1 MKRKAVKSKLDQDWI
16 SYKRLRNTVTRQI
29 ELAKRDYYNDLLT
42 EHVNDASKLWSAI
55 RKLIPKKNKVAVQEL
70 TLDNKIY
77 TDNSG
82 IANCFNK
89 FFTSLGARL
98 KSTLPVL
105 NVCKRKACLTTG
117 EVPDFALK
125 DISVDFVRKELS
137 SLRVNKSSGLKDIHS
152 RILKAGASVL
162 APPLTH
168 IYNLSLQRS
177 EIPKSW
183 KSAIVTPLH
192 KSRSLL
198 YPNNF
203 RPISVLPVV
212 MKIFERAI
220 HKQLYDHLTTNKLL
234 SPYQSGFRPGHST
247 CTALLD
253 VSDYVLKNIDKG
265 NLIGAV
271 FLDLSKAFDM
281 INHSILKDKL
291 ANIGVRGHALDWF
304 DN

>member
-16 SYKRLRNTVTRQI
+16 SYKRLRNTATRQI
-29 ELAKRDYYNDLLT
+29 ELAKCDYYNDLLT

-117 EVPDFALK
+117 EVPDFAFK

-152 RILKAGASVL
+152 RRCQRSSSPTYSHL
-162 APPLTH
+162 
-168 IYNLSLQRS
+168 YLSLQRS